1 MRILTFGA
9 CIVALLFPASAIP
22 AAQSS
27 ATITGRVIDG
37 GTQAPIAGARVTLLP
52 APMARPAGPMVGP
65 PVQAVTGDDGVY
77 TFSGVPEGRYRVQ
90 VQKIG
95 FAPPTD
101 TPLLQVGAG
110 QALAG
115 PDLRLTKG
123 GAISGRVLDA
133 RGEPMAEVMV
143 TAVRKPTEGSGRGR
157 GAPALPAGQP
167 GQTNDIG
174 EFRISGLLA
183 GDYYV
188 AASPRPIIPLGQS
201 SPSPSPSG
209 GTTLVA
215 TYYPGT
221 STMAGAQVITVAA
234 GQTIGNL
241 EFAMLSAVGYS
252 ITGVVVDETNKL
264 VGGAMVMLMPTQ
276 PVGLGPRGSA
286 RTLPDGTFRI
296 NGVTPGAYR
305 LNASVPV
312 TFSTGGGTVTGSV
325 GGAVTSGSGGIGG
338 SSFSYSSGSPMLQV
352 TVGDA
357 DVTGVTVVVRK
368 PSVQ

>member
-1 MRILTFGA
+1 MRTLTFGV

-22 AAQSS
+22 VAQSS

-52 APMARPAGPMVGP
+52 APIARPAAPMGGP
-65 PVQAVTGDDGVY
+65 PAQAVTGDDGMY

-101 TPLLQVGAG
+101 TPIVQVGAG
-110 QALAG
+110 QTLAG

-123 GAISGRVLDA
+123 GAISGRILDA

-143 TAVRKPTEGSGRGR
+143 TAVRKPTAASGRGR
-157 GAPALPAGQP
+157 GAFALQTGQP

-174 EFRISGLLA
+174 EFRISGLPA

-188 AASPRPIIPLGQS
+188 AASPLPMIPFGQS
-201 SPSPSPSG
+201 SSAG

-215 TYYPGT
+215 TYYPGA
-221 STMAGAQVITVAA
+221 STTAGAQVITVAA
-234 GQTIGNL
+234 GQTISNL

-252 ITGVVVDETNKL
+252 ITGVVVDESNNL

-276 PVGLGPRGSA
+276 PVGLGPRGSS

-312 TFSTGGGTVTGSV
+312 TLSTGGGTGSGSG
-325 GGAVTSGSGGIGG
+325 GGAVTWSSGGIGG
-338 SSFSYSSGSPMLQV
+338 GSVSYSSGPSSMLQV

-368 PSVQ
+368 PAVQ

>member
-1 MRILTFGA
+1 M
-9 CIVALLFPASAIP
+9 
-22 AAQSS
+22 
-27 ATITGRVIDG
+27 
-37 GTQAPIAGARVTLLP
+37 
-52 APMARPAGPMVGP
+52 
-65 PVQAVTGDDGVY
+65 Y
-77 TFSGVPEGRYRVQ
+77 TFTGLPEGRYRVQ

-95 FAPPTD
+95 FAPPAD
-101 TPLLQVGAG
+101 TPMFEVSAG
-110 QALAG
+110 QTLTG

-143 TAVRKPTEGSGRGR
+143 TAVRKPTGGSGRGR
-157 GAPALPAGQP
+157 GAYGLSAGQP

-174 EFRISGLLA
+174 EFRISGLPA

-188 AASPRPIIPLGQS
+188 AASPQPMIPFALSQS

-221 STMAGAQVITVAA
+221 STMDGAQVITVAA
-234 GQTIGNL
+234 GQTVSSL
-241 EFAMLSAVGYS
+241 ELTMLSAVGYS
-252 ITGVVVDETNKL
+252 ITGVVVDETNTL

-276 PVGLGPRGSA
+276 LVGLGLRGSA

-312 TFSTGGGTVTGSV
+312 TFSTGGGIV
-325 GGAVTSGSGGIGG
+325 GGIVGGVVTSGSGGIVG
-338 SSFSYSSGSPMLQV
+338 SSVSSSSGPSSMLQV

>member
-1 MRILTFGA
+1 MRILTFGV
-9 CIVALLFPASAIP
+9 CIVALLFPASASQ

-37 GTQAPIAGARVTLLP
+37 GTQAPIVGARVILLP
-52 APMARPAGPMVGP
+52 APVARPAGPMGGP
-65 PVQAVTGDDGVY
+65 PAQAVTGDDGMY

-101 TPLLQVGAG
+101 MPMLQVGAG
-110 QALAG
+110 QTVAG
-115 PDLRLTKG
+115 PDLLLTKG

-143 TAVRKPTEGSGRGR
+143 TVVRKPTEGSGRGR
-157 GAPALPAGQP
+157 GAFALPAGQP

-174 EFRISGLLA
+174 EFRISGLPA

-188 AASPRPIIPLGQS
+188 AASPAPMIPFGQS
-201 SPSPSPSG
+201 TSPG
-209 GTTLVA
+209 GTTLIA
-215 TYYPGT
+215 TYYPAA
-221 STMAGAQVITVAA
+221 STTAGAQVITVAA

-241 EFAMLSAVGYS
+241 EFAMLSAVGYA
-252 ITGVVVDETNKL
+252 ITGVVVDETNRL

-276 PVGLGPRGSA
+276 PVGPGPRGSA
-286 RTLPDGTFRI
+286 RTGPDGTFRI
-296 NGVTPGAYR
+296 SGVTPGAYR

-312 TFSTGGGTVTGSV
+312 TFSTGGGTVASSG
-325 GGAVTSGSGGIGG
+325 GGAVTWSSGGIGG
-338 SSFSYSSGSPMLQV
+338 SSVSYSSGPSSILQV

-368 PSVQ
+368 PGVQ

>member
-1 MRILTFGA
+1 MRILTFGV
-9 CIVALLFPASAIP
+9 CIVALLFPGSAIQ

-27 ATITGRVIDG
+27 ATITGRVIDA
-37 GTQAPIAGARVTLLP
+37 GTQAPIAGARVILLP
-52 APMARPAGPMVGP
+52 APMARPAGPMGGP
-65 PVQAVTGDDGVY
+65 PAQAVTGDDGMY

-101 TPLLQVGAG
+101 TPMLQVSAG
-110 QALAG
+110 QTLAG

-133 RGEPMAEVMV
+133 RGEPMTEVMV
-143 TAVRKPTEGSGRGR
+143 TAVRKPTGDSGRGR
-157 GAPALPAGQP
+157 GAPALLAGQP

-174 EFRISGLLA
+174 EFRISGLPA

-188 AASPRPIIPLGQS
+188 TASPRPMIPLGQS
-201 SPSPSPSG
+201 SPSPSG

-252 ITGVVVDETNKL
+252 IAGVVLDETNKP
-264 VGGAMVMLMPTQ
+264 VDGAMVMLMPTQ

-312 TFSTGGGTVTGSV
+312 TFSTGGGIV
-325 GGAVTSGSGGIGG
+325 GGSAGGVVTSGSGGIGG
-338 SSFSYSSGSPMLQV
+338 SSFSYSSGPSSMLQV

-368 PSVQ
+368 PGVQ

>member
-1 MRILTFGA
+1 MRILTFGV

-22 AAQSS
+22 VAQSS

-37 GTQAPIAGARVTLLP
+37 GTQAPIAGARVILLP
-52 APMARPAGPMVGP
+52 APIARPAGPMVGP
-65 PVQAVTGDDGVY
+65 PAQAVTGDDGMY

-143 TAVRKPTEGSGRGR
+143 TAVRKPTGGSGRGR

-174 EFRISGLLA
+174 EFRISGLPA

-188 AASPRPIIPLGQS
+188 AASPRPMIPLGQS
-201 SPSPSPSG
+201 SPSPRPLAARLSWRPTIPVRRRWPGHKSSRWQPARPSAAWSSRCCLRS
-209 GTTLVA
+209 GTPSRVSS
-215 TYYPGT
+215 
-221 STMAGAQVITVAA
+221 STRRTNWSAA
-234 GQTIGNL
+234 
-241 EFAMLSAVGYS
+241 
-252 ITGVVVDETNKL
+252 
-264 VGGAMVMLMPTQ
+264 
-276 PVGLGPRGSA
+276 RW
-286 RTLPDGTFRI
+286 
-296 NGVTPGAYR
+296 
-305 LNASVPV
+305 
-312 TFSTGGGTVTGSV
+312 
-325 GGAVTSGSGGIGG
+325 
-338 SSFSYSSGSPMLQV
+338 
-352 TVGDA
+352 
-357 DVTGVTVVVRK
+357 
-368 PSVQ
+368 

>member
-1 MRILTFGA
+1 M
-9 CIVALLFPASAIP
+9 
-22 AAQSS
+22 
-27 ATITGRVIDG
+27 
-37 GTQAPIAGARVTLLP
+37 
-52 APMARPAGPMVGP
+52 
-65 PVQAVTGDDGVY
+65 
-77 TFSGVPEGRYRVQ
+77 Q

-101 TPLLQVGAG
+101 TPLLQVGTG

-115 PDLRLTKG
+115 PDLRLTRG

-143 TAVRKPTEGSGRGR
+143 MAVRKPTGGSGRGR

-174 EFRISGLLA
+174 EFRISGLPA

-188 AASPRPIIPLGQS
+188 AASPRPMIPLGQS

-209 GTTLVA
+209 STTLVA

-234 GQTIGNL
+234 GQTISSL

-252 ITGVVVDETNKL
+252 ITGVVVDETEQT
-264 VGGAMVMLMPTQ
+264 G
-276 PVGLGPRGSA
+276 R
-286 RTLPDGTFRI
+286 RRDGD
-296 NGVTPGAYR
+296 V
-305 LNASVPV
+305 
-312 TFSTGGGTVTGSV
+312 
-325 GGAVTSGSGGIGG
+325 
-338 SSFSYSSGSPMLQV
+338 
-352 TVGDA
+352 DA
-357 DVTGVTVVVRK
+357 DAACGAWPARVR
-368 PSVQ
+368 PDAARWHVPDQRRDARCLSIERLGARDVLDRWRDRGGWRRWCRRVGQWWHRRQQLLLLVRLADAPGDGRRR

>member
-1 MRILTFGA
+1 MRILTFGV
-9 CIVALLFPASAIP
+9 CIVALVFSASAIQ

-37 GTQAPIAGARVTLLP
+37 GTQAPIVGARVILLP
-52 APMARPAGPMVGP
+52 APVARPAGPMGGP
-65 PVQAVTGDDGVY
+65 PAQAVTGDDGMY

-143 TAVRKPTEGSGRGR
+143 TAVRKATGGSGRGR
-157 GAPALPAGQP
+157 GAFALQAGQP

-174 EFRISGLLA
+174 EFRISGLPA

-188 AASPRPIIPLGQS
+188 AASPRPMIPLGQS
-201 SPSPSPSG
+201 SPSPSG

-264 VGGAMVMLMPTQ
+264 VGGAMVMLMPTL
-276 PVGLGPRGSA
+276 PVGLGPGGSA

-312 TFSTGGGTVTGSV
+312 TFSTGGGIVAGSG
-325 GGAVTSGSGGIGG
+325 GGAVTWSSGGIGG
-338 SSFSYSSGSPMLQV
+338 GSVSYSSGPSSMLQV
-352 TVGDA
+352 TVSDA
-357 DVTGVTVVVRK
+357 DVTGVTVAVRK